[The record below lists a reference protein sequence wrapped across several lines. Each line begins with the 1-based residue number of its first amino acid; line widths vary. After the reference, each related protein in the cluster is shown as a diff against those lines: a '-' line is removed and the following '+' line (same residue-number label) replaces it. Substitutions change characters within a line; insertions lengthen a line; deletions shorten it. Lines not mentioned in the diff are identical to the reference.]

1 MILIIGGTG
10 LVGSHLILECYKE
23 NLKLRVTY
31 RSKEKLN
38 NLKHHLKKKHL
49 MKSCYLKSIDW
60 VNVNLNDIVS
70 LGDAIRG
77 VDFVYH
83 CAAKVSLADYDK
95 DELFKTNI
103 EGTSN
108 VVNMCLKY
116 KVKKLLYLSSISSI
130 GANNDVKIIN
140 ESHSWDD
147 NRNYTFYAHSKNASE
162 LEVWRGSQEG
172 LNVIIVNPGLILGDN
187 VNNPSIR
194 KILKIAH
201 NNFFFYPTGKVAVI
215 DINDVSR
222 ILMLLLNSSVKNKR
236 FILVSDNIDQR
247 MLFDKFRLSIGKRK
261 AFFPLSKFLLNFFL
275 IGEIILQTL
284 GIRKR
289 FMSRAI
295 IQTLCSK
302 QIYDG
307 SKVSRLLSFE
317 YKKIK
322 RITSV

>member
-38 NLKHHLKKKHL
+38 NLKYHLKKNYL

-60 VNVNLNDIVS
+60 VNVNLNDVVS
-70 LGDAIRG
+70 LDDAIKG

-83 CAAKVSLADYDK
+83 CAAKISLADYDK
-95 DELFKTNI
+95 YELFKTNI

-108 VVNMCLKY
+108 VVNICLKH

-130 GANNDVKIIN
+130 GADKDVKIIN
-140 ESHSWDD
+140 ESHSWNN
-147 NRNYTFYAHSKNASE
+147 NRNYTLYAQSKIASE

-172 LNVIIVNPGLILGDN
+172 LDVIIVNPGLILGDKL
-187 VNNPSIR
+187 NNSSMK
-194 KILKIAH
+194 KIFEIAKS
-201 NNFFFYPTGKVAVI
+201 NFLFYPTGKIAVI
-215 DINDVSR
+215 GISDVSR
-222 ILMLLLNSSVKNKR
+222 ILILLLNSSVKNER
-236 FILVSDNIDQR
+236 FILVSENIDQR
-247 MLFDKFRLSIGKRK
+247 MLSDKFRLSAGKRK
-261 AFFPLSKFLLNFFL
+261 AFFPLNKFLLNFFL
-275 IGEIILQTL
+275 IIEIILQTL

-317 YKKIK
+317 YKEIK
-322 RITSV
+322 SITSV

>member
-38 NLKHHLKKKHL
+38 NLKYHLKKNHL

-147 NRNYTFYAHSKNASE
+147 NRDYTFYARSKNASE

-222 ILMLLLNSSVKNKR
+222 ILILLLNSSVKNER
-236 FILVSDNIDQR
+236 FILVSENIDQR

-289 FMSRAI
+289 FMSWAL
-295 IQTLCSK
+295 IQILCSK

-317 YKKIK
+317 YKEIK
-322 RITSV
+322 SINSV

>member
-70 LGDAIRG
+70 LDDAIRG

-147 NRNYTFYAHSKNASE
+147 NRDYTFYARSKNASE

-222 ILMLLLNSSVKNKR
+222 ILMLLLNSSVKNER
-236 FILVSDNIDQR
+236 FILVSENIDQR

-289 FMSRAI
+289 FMSWAL
-295 IQTLCSK
+295 IQILCSK

-317 YKKIK
+317 YKEIK
-322 RITSV
+322 SINSV

>member
-70 LGDAIRG
+70 LDDAIRG

-147 NRNYTFYAHSKNASE
+147 NRDYTFYARSKNASE

-187 VNNPSIR
+187 GNNSSIK

>member
-49 MKSCYLKSIDW
+49 IKSCYLKSIDW
-60 VNVNLNDIVS
+60 VHANLNDIVS
-70 LGDAIRG
+70 LDDAIRG

-147 NRNYTFYAHSKNASE
+147 NRDYTFYARSKNASE

-187 VNNPSIR
+187 GNNSSIK

-222 ILMLLLNSSVKNKR
+222 ILIMLLNPSIKNER

-247 MLFDKFRLSIGKRK
+247 MLLDKFRLSIGKRK

>member
-70 LGDAIRG
+70 LDDAIRG

-187 VNNPSIR
+187 GNNSSIK

-247 MLFDKFRLSIGKRK
+247 MLLDKFRLSIGKRK

>member
-70 LGDAIRG
+70 LDDAIRG

-222 ILMLLLNSSVKNKR
+222 ILMLLLNSSVKNER
-236 FILVSDNIDQR
+236 FILVSENIDQR

>member
-10 LVGSHLILECYKE
+10 LVGSNLILECYRE

-38 NLKHHLKKKHL
+38 NLKYHLKKNYL
-49 MKSCYLKSIDW
+49 MKSSYLNSIDW
-60 VNVNLNDIVS
+60 VHVNLNDIIS
-70 LGDAIRG
+70 LDDAVRG

-108 VVNMCLKY
+108 VVNICLKH
-116 KVKKLLYLSSISSI
+116 KIKKLFYLSSISSI
-130 GANNDVKIIN
+130 GADKDVKIIN
-140 ESHSWDD
+140 ECHSWDD
-147 NRNYTFYAHSKNASE
+147 SRNYTLYAFSKNASE

-187 VNNPSIR
+187 LNNSNMK
-194 KILKIAH
+194 KILKIAQS
-201 NNFFFYPTGKVAVI
+201 NFFFYPTGKIAVI
-215 DINDVSR
+215 DINDVSK
-222 ILMLLLNSSVKNKR
+222 ILMLLLNSSVKNER
-236 FILVSDNIDQR
+236 FILVGENIDQR
-247 MLFDKFRLSIGKRK
+247 TLFDKFRLSIGKRK
-261 AFFPLSKFLLNFFL
+261 AIFPLSKFLLNFFL
-275 IGEIILQTL
+275 ILEIILHFL

-289 FMSRAI
+289 FMSQALIQI
-295 IQTLCSK
+295 ICSK

-307 SKVSRLLSFE
+307 SKISRLLSFV
-317 YKKIK
+317 YKKVKINS
-322 RITSV
+322 TV